1 MSSDMA
7 AWIASPYQQPAVF
20 IELTFAS
27 STLYLWTGSGSKSW
41 NGHTWLGAGAM
52 LGFSLIEDASN
63 TEARNLTV
71 TLSGIDTTA
80 LPDCLSD
87 IRLGLPVAVYL
98 AGLDGSGAVIADPI
112 AAWAGRMDQPDAS
125 VGPDTFTIALN
136 CETRTVDLNTPVDR
150 RYTNED
156 QQMDWAGDLVFQFVN
171 SIQEMTLF
179 FGGQSNTTN
188 NI

>member
-1 MSSDMA
+1 MA
-7 AWIASPYQQPAVF
+7 AWIAAPYQKPAVF
-20 IELTFAS
+20 IALTFAS
-27 STLYLWTGSGSKSW
+27 STLYLWSGSGSKSW
-41 NGHTWLGAGAM
+41 NSQTWLGAGAM
-52 LGFSLIEDASN
+52 LGVSIIEDGAN

-71 TLSGIDTTA
+71 TLSGIDTSA

-87 IRLGLPVAVYL
+87 VRLGMPVSVYL
-98 AGLDGSGAVIADPI
+98 AGLDGTGAVIADPI
-112 AAWAGRMDQPDAS
+112 SAWSGRMDQPEAAI
-125 VGPDTFTIALN
+125 GPDTFTIDLN

-156 QQMDWAGDLVFQFVN
+156 RQIDHPGDMVFQFVN

-179 FGGQSNTTN
+179 VGQQANTTN